1 MAMANEQDHHGASS
15 VSTQASAPGGMGDD
29 QGCQDSGSAQ
39 PILALVVGVI
49 CSGKTTYIN
58 KNFASA
64 DWTILDA
71 GEIFLQLN
79 NGSWKDFGRLH
90 EQMMTEFGISII
102 EEAIKRRE
110 NLVVELLLDRP
121 DHIREIARGFDAL
134 SYCVQVHDLDCD
146 LETSVE
152 RNENREE
159 NSISAYFTEVYHINW
174 LLEALA
180 FAEGR
185 FKVTMHEY
193 LPGESLPSDEEG

>member
-1 MAMANEQDHHGASS
+1 MTGDQEHYGTSS
-15 VSTQASAPGGMGDD
+15 SFSKDSAPDTMDGDQSPRD
-29 QGCQDSGSAQ
+29 ADSGQ

-64 DWTILDA
+64 DWNILDA
-71 GEIFLQLN
+71 GELFLQLN
-79 NGSWKDFGRLH
+79 DGSWRDFGKLH
-90 EQMMTEFGISII
+90 EKMMTEMGMSII

-121 DHIREIARGFDAL
+121 DHIQEIARGFDAL
-134 SYCVQVHDLDCD
+134 GYLVQIHEIDCE
-146 LETSVE
+146 LETAVE

-185 FKVTMHEY
+185 IRVTVHEY
-193 LPGESLPSDEEG
+193 PPGTAVPAEGKGG